1 MSIFNIKHYVKE
13 LVNISLPI
21 IMGNLGFIL
30 IGVGDVLVAGR
41 HSTDTLAAVSI
52 ATAILNCIMTFG
64 IGILSGISP
73 ILSNYRGENQNAKRY
88 FFSSVRFAIILSV
101 IISFVMLGCIPLV
114 DKLGFEAKLVPLIK
128 DYMLITVFSTFGAY
142 IHAAIKEYLQAFE
155 IVFVPNLVTV
165 FCVFLNVF
173 LNIILVFGWGPIPSL
188 GVAGLAIASLI
199 VRYVMGLSLYF
210 YALYKMHPRNYHRTG
225 FYKTLIQV
233 GLPISC
239 AILVE
244 FVAFNIIVIFLG
256 KVSGVYAAAQNIIC
270 TLTTVSFMVP
280 LAIANAIAVKTG
292 YANGAKNLVDFKRYA
307 FIGMAMATGFMAIS
321 AVVVTLFPSTL
332 IGFFTKDAELIKI
345 TVPVVLFLGIFQI
358 FDGLQ
363 ISLAGIFKGLK
374 NTKIVMISNF
384 TAYWL
389 ISIPLGYTLA
399 FKYNLN
405 ILGFWISLI
414 VSAIVLCIIMLTYF
428 RHCLRKMEAQ
438 S

>member
-199 VRYVMGLSLYF
+199 VRYVMGLTLYF

-292 YANGAKNLVDFKRYA
+292 YANGAKNTVDFKRYA
-307 FIGMAMATGFMAIS
+307 FIGMTMATGFMAIS

-399 FKYNLN
+399 FKYNLT

>member
-1 MSIFNIKHYVKE
+1 
-13 LVNISLPI
+13 
-21 IMGNLGFIL
+21 MGNLGFIL

-155 IVFVPNLVTV
+155 IVFIPNLVTV

-173 LNIILVFGWGPIPSL
+173 LNIVLVFGWGPIPSL

-199 VRYVMGLSLYF
+199 VRYVMGLTLYF

-307 FIGMAMATGFMAIS
+307 FIGMTMATGFMAIS

-345 TVPVVLFLGIFQI
+345 TVPVVIFLGIFQI

-399 FKYNLN
+399 FKYNLT

>member
-73 ILSNYRGENQNAKRY
+73 ILSNYRGENQNAKKY

-155 IVFVPNLVTV
+155 IVFIPNLVTV

-199 VRYVMGLSLYF
+199 VRYVMGLTLYF

-292 YANGAKNLVDFKRYA
+292 YANGAKNLVDFKRYS
-307 FIGMAMATGFMAIS
+307 FIGMTMATGFMAIS

-345 TVPVVLFLGIFQI
+345 TVPVVIFLGIFQI

-399 FKYNLN
+399 FKYNLT

-438 S
+438 N

>member
-292 YANGAKNLVDFKRYA
+292 YANGAKNTVDFKRYA
-307 FIGMAMATGFMAIS
+307 FIGMTMATGFMAIS

-345 TVPVVLFLGIFQI
+345 TVPVVIFLGIFQI

-438 S
+438 N

>member
-155 IVFVPNLVTV
+155 IVFIPNLVTV

-199 VRYVMGLSLYF
+199 VRYVMGLTLYF

-307 FIGMAMATGFMAIS
+307 FIGMTMATGFMAIS

-345 TVPVVLFLGIFQI
+345 TVPVVIFLGIFQI

-399 FKYNLN
+399 FKYNLT

-438 S
+438 N

>member
-307 FIGMAMATGFMAIS
+307 FIGMTMATGFMAIS

-345 TVPVVLFLGIFQI
+345 TVPVVIFLGIFQI

>member
-155 IVFVPNLVTV
+155 IVFIPNLVTV

-307 FIGMAMATGFMAIS
+307 FIGMTMATGFMAIS

-345 TVPVVLFLGIFQI
+345 TVPVVIFLGIFQI

-399 FKYNLN
+399 FKYNLT

-438 S
+438 N

>member
-1 MSIFNIKHYVKE
+1 
-13 LVNISLPI
+13 
-21 IMGNLGFIL
+21 MGNLGFIL

-155 IVFVPNLVTV
+155 IVFIPNLVTV

-199 VRYVMGLSLYF
+199 VRYVMGLTLYF

-307 FIGMAMATGFMAIS
+307 FIGMTMATGFMAIS

-345 TVPVVLFLGIFQI
+345 TVPVVIFLGIFQI

-399 FKYNLN
+399 FKYNLT

-438 S
+438 N